1 MLDLLLGR
9 AGVWIAGMVLLAG
22 SFGTGYIQGKLD
34 EQEKQKIAWAEVIV
48 KKIEKIRTVYIND
61 GKVSEA
67 YEKGKREREDEFNKL
82 KAQLESSKLEA
93 MPSSCDFPDDVIRLL
108 NTPRTGGLSSG
119 SQKPAGSMRWA
130 TSLTGR

>member
-9 AGVWIAGMVLLAG
+9 AGVWLAGVLVLFG
-22 SFGTGYIQGKLD
+22 SFGTGYLRGKLD

-48 KKIEKIRTVYIND
+48 KQMERVRTVYVND

-67 YEKGKREREDEFNKL
+67 YEKGKREREDEFNRL

-93 MPSSCDFPDDVIRLL
+93 MPVSCDFPDDVIRLL
-108 NTPRTGGLSSG
+108 NTPRASGLSSDTK
-119 SQKPAGSMRWA
+119 KPAGSMRWA
-130 TSLTGR
+130 TSLAGR